1 MTNGVRVGVVD
12 WTGDNPFVYLK
23 TDPSG
28 DWTSLSLFF
37 RVVASENGRG
47 NVILVVEHPYDAGR
61 AGCRVCFTDNE
72 PLARDLIERFV
83 KRFGLFRP
91 THSALAKLDMVN
103 NAVFGVRHDYP
114 GVVTEYAESADGRS
128 ASLTWRDLQSP
139 FAVDIPAEQTQTGEH
154 VMLSIFQP
162 AASAEVIVDGISLPG
177 TTVERDF
184 FGGRAQSAALAHSE
198 TWIRA
203 V

>member
-1 MTNGVRVGVVD
+1 MTTVRAGVVD

-23 TDPSG
+23 TDPAG
-28 DWTSLSLFF
+28 DWSSLSLFF
-37 RVVASENGRG
+37 RVVCSDKGRG
-47 NVILVVEHPYDAGR
+47 NVILVLENPYEADRGGVR
-61 AGCRVCFTDNE
+61 ACFTDNE

-91 THSALAKLDMVN
+91 AHAALSRLEMVTD
-103 NAVFGVRHDYP
+103 ASFGVRHDYP
-114 GVVTEYAESADGRS
+114 GLVTEYAETPSGRS
-128 ASLTWRDLQSP
+128 ASLTWRGLQAA
-139 FAVDIPAEQTQTGEH
+139 FAADVPADQTQTGEH

-162 AASAEVIVDGISLPG
+162 ATSAEVVVDGMALAGS
-177 TTVERDF
+177 TVERDF

-203 V
+203 A